1 MNVCLELIGLTTLI
15 RCLNSCQLLAQLSSS
30 KIEHDLIV
38 ADLDGSLDMHVKA
51 LSLQFFQNALS
62 VLSVLSVYTE
72 VAKEYNMAPD
82 MRDV

>member
-62 VLSVLSVYTE
+62 VLSVYTE
-72 VAKEYNMAPD
+72 AAKEYNMAPD